1 MRTDSG
7 VPGPPPHPL
16 LLRCAVELFLS
27 LWLPWASSRQG
38 CDPGPQC
45 APPHLLLSSV
55 TFDLGLGPT
64 PAPTLRRQQASCLP
78 TSTRGSR
85 RHRVQ
90 SLWSQITSF
99 LWPVLS
105 LQGWR
110 PVLLTGPRR
119 GPQEW
124 FLAHGGCRFPWS
136 ISRPDLGGSPQSSTN
151 PALFWGPWVPSG
163 LRRDGRKLLPRRRP
177 SESCPVSHLDRA
189 AQDRSPLRC
198 PPTARRGQ

>member
-1 MRTDSG
+1 M
-7 VPGPPPHPL
+7 
-16 LLRCAVELFLS
+16 RCAVELSFSASGFRGLPHVRGVTRGLS
-27 LWLPWASSRQG
+27 V
-38 CDPGPQC
+38 
-45 APPHLLLSSV
+45 PHPTCCCPSV
-55 TFDLGLGPT
+55 TLDLGLGPT
-64 PAPTLRRQQASCLP
+64 PVPTLRRHQASCLP

-119 GPQEW
+119 GPQEQ

-136 ISRPDLGGSPQSSTN
+136 VSRVHPVLHKSCSLLG
-151 PALFWGPWVPSG
+151 ALGIPSG

-198 PPTARRGQ
+198 PPMARRGQ